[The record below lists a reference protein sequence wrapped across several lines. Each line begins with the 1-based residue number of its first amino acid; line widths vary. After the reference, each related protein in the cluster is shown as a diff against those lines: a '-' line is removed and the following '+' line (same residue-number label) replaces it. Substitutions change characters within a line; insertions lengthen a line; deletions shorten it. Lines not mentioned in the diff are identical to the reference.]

1 MRAFL
6 GILLTLWLTALA
18 SHPAAAEKRARQ
30 AVVQRTL
37 APASPPTAA
46 RQPLPAGQR
55 EKGCNA
61 PEVLVSG
68 RPC

>member
-6 GILLTLWLTALA
+6 GILLTLGVTALV
-18 SHPAAAEKRARQ
+18 SHPAAAEKRTRQ
-30 AVVQRTL
+30 AVVQRSH
-37 APASPPTAA
+37 APAPPPTATQ
-46 RQPLPAGQR
+46 QPLPAGQR

>member
-6 GILLTLWLTALA
+6 GILLTLCLTVLV

-30 AVVQRTL
+30 AAVQRSHP
-37 APASPPTAA
+37 PAAPPTAA
-46 RQPLPAGQR
+46 RQPLHSGQR